1 MAHMSITCNLLMF
14 QKEKKCNSAY
24 LKPVDGRRG
33 PPIMKSCTD
42 RKRNG
47 GEGEVRKKDTWHG
60 SMIYG
65 QCKMMT
71 GCSY

>member
-1 MAHMSITCNLLMF
+1 MF

-47 GEGEVRKKDTWHG
+47 GEGEVRKKRYMAW
-60 SMIYG
+60 IYDLWT
-65 QCKMMT
+65 M
-71 GCSY
+71 